1 MSFSYKEKVSG
12 FAWYEAA
19 EVVSTNDAV
28 KELIKE
34 NEKVVLS
41 AIEQT
46 GGRGRR
52 GRKWL
57 SIKGNLYFT
66 LSLEIKPQELSRYIC
81 MIGLSVAKTVK
92 KFSETADIKIKW
104 PNDVFLNNKKL
115 TGILLEN
122 IKDNLYAVGIG
133 VNIVGSPKI
142 EDMPYQ
148 ATSLK
153 EAGISVERT
162 TFLKEY
168 LQTLSDIIE
177 EYQKKGFDIIREK
190 WLALAYNLGKEV
202 TIHNES
208 RQKKGIFLTLDEN
221 GYLILK
227 TDKGKERIIAGD
239 LFV

>member
-1 MSFSYKEKVSG
+1 
-12 FAWYEAA
+12 
-19 EVVSTNDAV
+19 
-28 KELIKE
+28 
-34 NEKVVLS
+34 
-41 AIEQT
+41 
-46 GGRGRR
+46 
-52 GRKWL
+52 
-57 SIKGNLYFT
+57 
-66 LSLEIKPQELSRYIC
+66 
-81 MIGLSVAKTVK
+81 
-92 KFSETADIKIKW
+92 
-104 PNDVFLNNKKL
+104 
-115 TGILLEN
+115 
-122 IKDNLYAVGIG
+122 
-133 VNIVGSPKI
+133 
-142 EDMPYQ
+142 MPYQ